1 MLFVQKNDFERAADS
16 LEHAIALRPDYP
28 EALNNL
34 GVLYVRR
41 QDYTKAEDKF
51 LTGIRVAPRFDQSYL
66 NLARL
71 YAMRDDRQ
79 KARDVIQ
86 QLLQLEPDNTDAR
99 HALEVLQ

>member
-1 MLFVQKNDFERAADS
+1 MLFAQQDDFQRADEY
-16 LEHAIALRPDYP
+16 LEHALALRPDYP

-51 LTGIRVAPRFDQSYL
+51 LAGIKAAPTFDQSYL

-71 YAMRDDRQ
+71 YANRNDKQ
-79 KARDVIQ
+79 KARDVLQ
-86 QLLQLEPDNTDAR
+86 QLLQLRPDDENAKR
-99 HALEVLQ
+99 ALEVLQ